1 MKIIEGYHPQIREE
15 EQTDLISVIVTAYNI
30 GGYIERGVKSVCAQT
45 YRNLEIIV
53 VDDGS
58 TDDTGALCE
67 KLALEDSRIRVIH
80 KENGGPSEARNA
92 GIAIAA
98 GSYIGFVD
106 GDDWTDPD
114 MYERML
120 GAMREQA
127 ADIGICRYRQ
137 VHRTYTVDESRD
149 RVVVFRGQETLQQ
162 YVQETREYAIQ
173 NAAWN
178 KLYKREILTGIDFPT
193 GRWYEDIMFTTRV
206 LGRSECCVYLDMAC
220 YNYIIDREGSIM
232 NEQINARTFTDQI
245 PAYYEKTAFLRELGR
260 QDLADLHNYFFYKRL
275 LLFYEQLEESDHP
288 HREEYMARLLQIIRQ
303 DNACYAAAFGR
314 PEADPRDWRRMKLFL
329 RSPAWYSRRMRLE
342 KRVIIP
348 LKVKIKKLKKRLN

>member
-15 EQTDLISVIVTAYNI
+15 EQTDLLSVIVTAYNI

-67 KLALEDSRIRVIH
+67 KLALEDSRIRVLH

-220 YNYIIDREGSIM
+220 YNYIIDREG
-232 NEQINARTFTDQI
+232 TDQCSYI
-245 PAYYEKTAFLRELGR
+245 HGSNPCLLREDGLFKRAGQTGSGR
-260 QDLADLHNYFFYKRL
+260 LA
-275 LLFYEQLEESDHP
+275 
-288 HREEYMARLLQIIRQ
+288 
-303 DNACYAAAFGR
+303 
-314 PEADPRDWRRMKLFL
+314 
-329 RSPAWYSRRMRLE
+329 
-342 KRVIIP
+342 
-348 LKVKIKKLKKRLN
+348 